1 MKMNKKQF
9 GLLMVMFFT
18 LLTLLSGVMFARQY
32 MDSKKSSENFE
43 QLEDMVEEVPE
54 ATEEALESSEAEQ
67 EFSEEELEALERAA
81 AMEKYGE
88 LFQKNNDFMGWISIE
103 GTQVNYPVMQTPHHP
118 DYYLKKNFDKE
129 YSDYGVPYIEEAC
142 AVGISNNIVIYGHHM
157 NDGSMF
163 ADLVNYYDQDYRDEH
178 PMIQFDTISEFG
190 TYEVVAAFKFD
201 TNNETFRYNEYVTM
215 DEEDFEEFMTEVHK
229 RQAYDSGVDVEYGDE
244 LLTLSTC
251 EYTYKNGRFVVV
263 AKKVE

>member
-1 MKMNKKQF
+1 MNKRKL
-9 GLLMVMFFT
+9 GMILVA
-18 LLTLLSGVMFARQY
+18 LLTGLTVFSGIMFVRQY
-32 MDSKKSSENFE
+32 RDSKISNEKFE
-43 QLEDMVEEVPE
+43 ALEEMVEEVPE
-54 ATEEALESSEAEQ
+54 STKP
-67 EFSEEELEALERAA
+67 SEEEEEALERAR

-88 LFQKNNDFMGWISIE
+88 LFKKNNDFMGWISIAE
-103 GTQVNYPVMQTPHHP
+103 TKVNYPVMQTPHNP
-118 DYYLKKNFDKE
+118 DYYLKKNFDRE

-163 ADLVNYYDQDYRDEH
+163 AELVNYYDKDYRDKH
-178 PMIQFDTISEFG
+178 PMIQFDTISGFG
-190 TYEVVAAFKFD
+190 TYEVIAAFKFD

-215 DEEDFEEFMTEVHK
+215 DEEDFKEFMSEVHK
-229 RQAYDSGVDVEYGDE
+229 RQAYDTGVDAEYGDQ

>member
-1 MKMNKKQF
+1 
-9 GLLMVMFFT
+9 MV
-18 LLTLLSGVMFARQY
+18 LLTGLTVFSGIIFARQY
-32 MDSKKSSENFE
+32 RDSKVSNEKFE
-43 QLEDMVEEVPE
+43 ALEEMVGEVPE
-54 ATEEALESSEAEQ
+54 STEP
-67 EFSEEELEALERAA
+67 SEEEEVENELTEEEKEALERTQ

-88 LFQKNNDFMGWISIE
+88 LFKKNNDFMGWISIAE
-103 GTQVNYPVMQTPHHP
+103 TKVNYPVMQTPHDP
-118 DYYLKKNFDKE
+118 DYYLKKNFDRE
-129 YSDYGVPYIEEAC
+129 CSDYGVPYIEEAC

-163 ADLVNYYDQDYRDEH
+163 AELVNYYNKDYRDKH
-178 PMIQFDTISEFG
+178 PMIQFDTISGFG
-190 TYEVVAAFKFD
+190 TYEVIAAFKFD

-215 DEEDFEEFMTEVHK
+215 DEEDFKEFMSEVHK
-229 RQAYDSGVDVEYGDE
+229 RQAYNTGVDAEYGDQ

>member
-1 MKMNKKQF
+1 MNRRKL
-9 GLLMVMFFT
+9 GMIIVI
-18 LLTLLSGVMFARQY
+18 LLTGLTVFSGIMFAHQY
-32 MDSKKSSENFE
+32 RDAKVSNENFE
-43 QLEDMVEEVPE
+43 
-54 ATEEALESSEAEQ
+54 ALEEMVGEIPESTEPSEKVED
-67 EFSEEELEALERAA
+67 ELEEELTEEEKESLERAQ

-88 LFQKNNDFMGWISIE
+88 LFKKNNDFMGWISIDE
-103 GTQVNYPVMQTPHHP
+103 TKVNYPVMQTPHNP
-118 DYYLKKNFDKE
+118 DYYLKKNFDRE
-129 YSDYGVPYIEEAC
+129 YSDYGVPYIEESC

-163 ADLVNYYDQDYRDEH
+163 AELVKYYDKEYRDKH
-178 PMIQFDTISEFG
+178 PMIQFDTISGFG
-190 TYEVVAAFKFD
+190 TYEVIAAFKFD

-215 DEEDFEEFMTEVHK
+215 DEEDFKEFMAEVHK
-229 RQAYDSGVDVEYGDE
+229 RQAYDTGVDAEYGDQ

>member
-1 MKMNKKQF
+1 MNRRKL
-9 GLLMVMFFT
+9 GMILVA
-18 LLTLLSGVMFARQY
+18 LLTGLTIFSGIMFAKQY
-32 MDSKKSSENFE
+32 RDSKVSGEKFE
-43 QLEDMVEEVPE
+43 ELEEMVGEVPE
-54 ATEEALESSEAEQ
+54 STEPSEEVEVEMEDELTEEEK
-67 EFSEEELEALERAA
+67 EALERAQ

-88 LFQKNNDFMGWISIE
+88 LFKKNNDFMGWISIDE
-103 GTQVNYPVMQTPHHP
+103 TKVNYPVMQTPHNP
-118 DYYLKKNFDKE
+118 DYYLKKNFDRE

-163 ADLVNYYDQDYRDEH
+163 AELVNYYDKDYRDKH
-178 PMIQFDTISEFG
+178 PMIQFDTISGFG
-190 TYEVVAAFKFD
+190 TYEVIAAFKFD

-215 DEEDFEEFMTEVHK
+215 DEEDFKEFMNEVHK
-229 RQAYDSGVDVEYGDE
+229 RQAYDTGIDAEYGDR